1 MIHQVR
7 VRDLNSLANQLARG
21 SYLKEK
27 LQATVREAVEAGI
40 QSIDFDDE
48 KADNKGLI
56 KLVADAVSNERSANE
71 SRSVIRRETE
81 DVENK
86 EKEKT
91 GRFGKSRKR

>member
-1 MIHQVR
+1 MIQQVR
-7 VRDLNSLANQLARG
+7 VRDLNSLANQLTRG

-27 LQATVREAVEAGI
+27 LQETVREAVEAGI

-81 DVENK
+81 DVEDK
-86 EKEKT
+86 GKEKT
-91 GRFGKSRKR
+91 SRFGKSRKR